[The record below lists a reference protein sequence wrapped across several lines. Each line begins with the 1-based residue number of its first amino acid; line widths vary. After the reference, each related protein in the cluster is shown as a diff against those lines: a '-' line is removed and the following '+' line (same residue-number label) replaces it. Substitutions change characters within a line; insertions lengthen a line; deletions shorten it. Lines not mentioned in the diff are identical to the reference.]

1 MFNVSSIDNFFF
13 YTGSGGSED
22 PEHIELIPNVILNP
36 GYSEEMLWSEGISN
50 EEKNELNEKKE
61 VYVDSADDDD
71 DDEDDNGDD
80 FTIYFA
86 SRSDAT
92 AIKV

>member
-1 MFNVSSIDNFFF
+1 MLFCFLLVILTIFFF
-13 YTGSGGSED
+13 IYTGSRVSED

-36 GYSEEMLWSEGISN
+36 GYSEDLLWPEGISN
-50 EEKNELNEKKE
+50 EEKNELNEKKK
-61 VYVDSADDDD
+61 VDVDGADDDD
-71 DDEDDNGDD
+71 DDGDD